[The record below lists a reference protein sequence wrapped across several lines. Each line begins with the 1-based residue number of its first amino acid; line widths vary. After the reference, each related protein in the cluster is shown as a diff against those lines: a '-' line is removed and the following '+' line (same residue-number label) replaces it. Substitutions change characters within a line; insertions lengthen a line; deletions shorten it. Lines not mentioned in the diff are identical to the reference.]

1 MALTRSILFLLLAAA
16 VVVAASQTTIP
27 LVAVVL
33 AALFTLQLPYLY
45 QAHHM
50 QLRLELVAAVDWLE
64 LTMVLREQTPHL
76 TF

>member
-1 MALTRSILFLLLAAA
+1 MFLLLAAA

-33 AALFTLQLPYLY
+33 AALFPLRLLYLY

-50 QLRLELVAAVDWLE
+50 QLRLELVVAVDWLE
-64 LTMVLREQTPHL
+64 PTTALREQTLHL